1 MAKKK
6 KDITF
11 VLEAIYKYLGIQ
23 KPSNVIIDLNLEL
36 RWQFYGKNIK
46 QKSNSIKQQSKINT
60 SARSRQTIDHLGK
73 VFGKI
78 IDPDK

>member
-36 RWQFYGKNIK
+36 R
-46 QKSNSIKQQSKINT
+46 
-60 SARSRQTIDHLGK
+60 
-73 VFGKI
+73 
-78 IDPDK
+78 